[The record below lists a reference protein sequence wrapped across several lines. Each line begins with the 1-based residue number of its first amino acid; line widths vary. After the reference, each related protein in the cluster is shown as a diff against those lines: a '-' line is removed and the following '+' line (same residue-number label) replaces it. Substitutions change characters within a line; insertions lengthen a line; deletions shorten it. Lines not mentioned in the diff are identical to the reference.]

1 MSDVC
6 TIYTCIYVCSMCIC
20 VFLEPLF
27 AATGRATCGLAMPAT
42 AQARCT
48 GAGGGGRGGGGG
60 GGDRGGGR
68 GGLVTIVLVY
78 GASVYRDGPH

>member
-1 MSDVC
+1 
-6 TIYTCIYVCSMCIC
+6 MCRC

-27 AATGRATCGLAMPAT
+27 AAPGRATCGLAMPAT
-42 AQARCT
+42 GQARCT

-60 GGDRGGGR
+60 GR
-68 GGLVTIVLVY
+68 GGLVTIVFVY